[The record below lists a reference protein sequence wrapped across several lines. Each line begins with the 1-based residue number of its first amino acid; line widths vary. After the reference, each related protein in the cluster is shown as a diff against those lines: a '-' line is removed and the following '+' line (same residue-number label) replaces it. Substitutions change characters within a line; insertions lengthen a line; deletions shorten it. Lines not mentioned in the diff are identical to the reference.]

1 MSFSGFSIGDLGDLG
16 FNYGDYSVNPDGFTY
31 SFPKAQTAEF
41 YTGDSGIDYG
51 DYNVNNPFAKAQSG
65 GGFFNQAGQI
75 VGGLGSLLPGITNIA
90 KASRDIA
97 GVGAQQSPGIFNEQL
112 TQKSLDKINTEREN
126 TTKQIAATFERIA
139 GLTGKSTPKA
149 FDDYI
154 VAFEKYMPQAEQKGL
169 TQIATPPEIA
179 TEYGRL
185 KNRVDESNTQYSTLL
200 NPRYQAAYKAPDA
213 IARINTQ
220 DIKDV
225 MSFSPANRELYNY
238 DNPRNQGSI
247 YGRPDA
253 NANLAQFYA
262 GNQAVND
269 LMSYG

>member
-1 MSFSGFSIGDLGDLG
+1 MSFSVGDLG
-16 FNYGDYSVNPDGFTY
+16 FNYGDYSVNPGGFTY
-31 SFPKAQTAEF
+31 P
-41 YTGDSGIDYG
+41 TGDFSGGFSMGDLGVNYG
-51 DYNVNNPFAKAQSG
+51 GYNVNNPFSKAQSG
-65 GGFFNQAGQI
+65 GGFFNQAGQF
-75 VGGLGSLLPGITNIA
+75 VDSLGRLIPGVTNIA
-90 KASRDIA
+90 KAYQDIA

-139 GLTGKSTPKA
+139 GLTGKKIPDAINEYVAA
-149 FDDYI
+149 FN
-154 VAFEKYMPQAEQKGL
+154 KYMPEAEQKGL

-213 IARINTQ
+213 VAPINTQ

-238 DNPRNQGSI
+238 SDPQSQRNI

>member
-1 MSFSGFSIGDLGDLG
+1 MSFSVGDLG
-16 FNYGDYSVNPDGFTY
+16 FNYGDYSVNPGGFTY
-31 SFPKAQTAEF
+31 P
-41 YTGDSGIDYG
+41 TGDFSGGFSMGDLGVNYG

-65 GGFFNQAGQI
+65 GGLFNQAGQI
-75 VGGLGSLLPGITNIA
+75 VDGLGRVIKPATEIF
-90 KASRDIA
+90 KAYQDIA
-97 GVGAQQSPGIFNEQL
+97 GVGAQQSPGIFNKQL
-112 TQKSLDKINTEREN
+112 TQESLDKIKTERKN
-126 TTKQIAATFERIA
+126 TTEQIAATFERIA
-139 GLTGKSTPKA
+139 GLTGKNIPDAVNEYVAA
-149 FDDYI
+149 FN
-154 VAFEKYMPQAEQKGL
+154 KYMPEAEAKGL
-169 TQIATPPEIA
+169 GQIAEAPRID
-179 TEYGRL
+179 TERL
-185 KNRVDESNTQYSTLL
+185 KNTIDQSNTQYSTLS

-238 DNPRNQGSI
+238 SDPQSQRNI

>member
-1 MSFSGFSIGDLGDLG
+1 MSFSVGDLG
-16 FNYGDYSVNPDGFTY
+16 FNYGDYSVNPGGFTY
-31 SFPKAQTAEF
+31 P
-41 YTGDSGIDYG
+41 TGDFSGGFSMGDLGANYG
-51 DYNVNNPFAKAQSG
+51 GYNVNNPFAKAQSG
-65 GGFFNQAGQI
+65 GGFFNQAGQF
-75 VGGLGSLLPGITNIA
+75 VDSLGRLIPGVTNIA
-90 KASRDIA
+90 KAYQDIA
-97 GVGAQQSPGIFNEQL
+97 GVGAQQSPGIFNKQL
-112 TQKSLDKINTEREN
+112 TQESLNEINRERKNITE
-126 TTKQIAATFERIA
+126 QITATRERIA
-139 GLTGKSTPKA
+139 GLTGKKIPDAVNEYIAA
-149 FDDYI
+149 FN
-154 VAFEKYMPQAEQKGL
+154 KYMPEAEQKGL

-213 IARINTQ
+213 IASIN
-220 DIKDV
+220 IKND

-238 DNPRNQGSI
+238 SDPQSLINI
-247 YGRPDA
+247 YGRRPDA

>member
-1 MSFSGFSIGDLGDLG
+1 MSFSVGDLG
-16 FNYGDYSVNPDGFTY
+16 FNYGDYSVNPGGFTY
-31 SFPKAQTAEF
+31 P
-41 YTGDSGIDYG
+41 TGDFSGGFSMGDLGVNYG
-51 DYNVNNPFAKAQSG
+51 GYNVNNPFSKAQSG
-65 GGFFNQAGQI
+65 GGFFNQAGQF
-75 VGGLGSLLPGITNIA
+75 VDSLGRLIPGVTNIA
-90 KASRDIA
+90 KAYQDIA

-139 GLTGKSTPKA
+139 GLTGKKIPDAINEYVAA
-149 FDDYI
+149 FN
-154 VAFEKYMPQAEQKGL
+154 KYMPEAEQKGL

-200 NPRYQAAYKAPDA
+200 SPRYQAAYKAPDA
-213 IARINTQ
+213 VAPINTQ
-220 DIKDV
+220 DITDV

-238 DNPRNQGSI
+238 SDPQSQRNI

>member
-1 MSFSGFSIGDLGDLG
+1 MSFSVGDLG
-16 FNYGDYSVNPDGFTY
+16 FNYGDYSVNPGGFTY
-31 SFPKAQTAEF
+31 P
-41 YTGDSGIDYG
+41 TGDFSGGFSMGDLGVNYG
-51 DYNVNNPFAKAQSG
+51 DYSVNNPFAKAQSG
-65 GGFFNQAGQI
+65 GGFFNQAGQF
-75 VGGLGSLLPGITNIA
+75 VDSLGRLIPGVTNIA
-90 KASRDIA
+90 KAYQDIA
-97 GVGAQQSPGIFNEQL
+97 GVGAQQSPGIFNKQL
-112 TQKSLDKINTEREN
+112 TQESLDKINTEREN
-126 TTKQIAATFERIA
+126 TTKQIAATFERIT
-139 GLTGKSTPKA
+139 GLTGKNIPDAVKKYEEA
-149 FDDYI
+149 FK
-154 VAFEKYMPQAEQKGL
+154 EYMPGAEQKGL

-213 IARINTQ
+213 IASINTQ
-220 DIKDV
+220 AIKDV

-238 DNPRNQGSI
+238 SDPQSQRNI
-247 YGRPDA
+247 YGRPEA

>member
-1 MSFSGFSIGDLGDLG
+1 MSFSVGDLG
-16 FNYGDYSVNPDGFTY
+16 FNYGDYSVNPGGFTY
-31 SFPKAQTAEF
+31 P
-41 YTGDSGIDYG
+41 TGDFSGGFSMGDLGVNYG

-75 VGGLGSLLPGITNIA
+75 VGDFGRLIPDITNIA
-90 KASRDIA
+90 KAYQDIA
-97 GVGAQQSPGIFNEQL
+97 GVGAQQSPGIFNKQL
-112 TQKSLDKINTEREN
+112 TQESLKEINTERKN
-126 TTKQIAATFERIA
+126 TSEQIAATFGRIA
-139 GLTGKSTPKA
+139 GLTGKNIPKEIDKYIEA
-149 FDDYI
+149 FG
-154 VAFEKYMPQAEQKGL
+154 EYMTEAEAKGL
-169 TQIATPPEIA
+169 GQIAEAPRID
-179 TEYGRL
+179 TERL
-185 KNRVDESNTQYSTLL
+185 KNTIDQSNTQYSTLS

-238 DNPRNQGSI
+238 SDPQSQRNI

>member
-1 MSFSGFSIGDLGDLG
+1 MSFSVGDLG
-16 FNYGDYSVNPDGFTY
+16 FNYGDYSVNPGGFTY
-31 SFPKAQTAEF
+31 P
-41 YTGDSGIDYG
+41 TGDFSGGFSMGDLGVNYG
-51 DYNVNNPFAKAQSG
+51 DYNVNNPFAKTQSG
-65 GGFFNQAGQI
+65 GGFFNQAGQF
-75 VGGLGSLLPGITNIA
+75 VDGLGRLIPGVTNIA
-90 KASRDIA
+90 RAYQDIA
-97 GVGAQQSPGIFNEQL
+97 GVGAQESPGIFNKQL
-112 TQKSLDKINTEREN
+112 TQESLDKINTEREN

-139 GLTGKSTPKA
+139 GLTGKNIPDAINEYVAA
-149 FDDYI
+149 FN
-154 VAFEKYMPQAEQKGL
+154 KYMPEAEAKGL
-169 TQIATPPEIA
+169 GQIAKAPELDP
-179 TEYGRL
+179 EYGRL

-213 IARINTQ
+213 VAPINTQ
-220 DIKDV
+220 AIKDV

-238 DNPRNQGSI
+238 SDPQSQRNI

>member
-1 MSFSGFSIGDLGDLG
+1 M
-16 FNYGDYSVNPDGFTY
+16 T
-31 SFPKAQTAEF
+31 
-41 YTGDSGIDYG
+41 YTGGFGVDTTGIDFGDTFLPGAGSPSYG
-51 DYNVNNPFAKAQSG
+51 TYDFLPRSQFPEDFYNTQNNSG
-65 GGFFNQAGQI
+65 GGFFNQAGQF
-75 VGGLGSLLPGITNIA
+75 VDSLGRLIPGVTNIA
-90 KASRDIA
+90 KAYQDIA
-97 GVGAQQSPGIFNEQL
+97 GVGAQQSPGIFNEAL
-112 TQKSLDKINTEREN
+112 TKKSLDTINKNRKDTED
-126 TTKQIAATFERIA
+126 QIALTFERIA
-139 GLTGKSTPKA
+139 GLTGKNIPGAVNEYIAA
-149 FDDYI
+149 FN
-154 VAFEKYMPQAEQKGL
+154 KYMPEAEQKGL

-179 TEYGRL
+179 PEYGRL
-185 KNRVDESNTQYSTLL
+185 ENRVANINKQYSTLS
-200 NPRYQAAYKAPDA
+200 NPQYQAAYKAPDA

-238 DNPRNQGSI
+238 SNLQSQI

>member
-1 MSFSGFSIGDLGDLG
+1 MSFSVGDLG
-16 FNYGDYSVNPDGFTY
+16 FNYGDYSVNPGGFTY
-31 SFPKAQTAEF
+31 P
-41 YTGDSGIDYG
+41 TGDFSGGFSMGDLGVNYG

-75 VGGLGSLLPGITNIA
+75 VDRFGGLIPGVTNIA
-90 KASRDIA
+90 RAYQDMA
-97 GVGAQQSPGIFNEQL
+97 GVGAQQSPGIFNKKV
-112 TQKSLDKINTEREN
+112 TQESLDEINTERKK
-126 TTKQIAATFERIA
+126 TTEAIAATRERIA
-139 GLTGKSTPKA
+139 GLTGKNIPDAVNEYIAA
-149 FDDYI
+149 FN
-154 VAFEKYMPQAEQKGL
+154 KYMPEAEQKGL

-213 IARINTQ
+213 VASINTQ
-220 DIKDV
+220 AIKDV

-238 DNPRNQGSI
+238 SDPQSQRNI

>member
-1 MSFSGFSIGDLGDLG
+1 MSFSVGDLG
-16 FNYGDYSVNPDGFTY
+16 FNYGDYSVNPGGFTY
-31 SFPKAQTAEF
+31 P
-41 YTGDSGIDYG
+41 TGDFSGGFSMGDLGVNYG
-51 DYNVNNPFAKAQSG
+51 GYNVNNPFSKAQSG
-65 GGFFNQAGQI
+65 GGFFNQAGQF
-75 VGGLGSLLPGITNIA
+75 VDSLGRLIPGVTNIA
-90 KASRDIA
+90 KAYQDIA

-139 GLTGKSTPKA
+139 GLTGKKIPDAINEYVAA
-149 FDDYI
+149 FN
-154 VAFEKYMPQAEQKGL
+154 KYMPEAEQKGL

-185 KNRVDESNTQYSTLL
+185 KDRVDESNTQYSTLL

-213 IARINTQ
+213 VAPINTQ
-220 DIKDV
+220 AIKDV

-238 DNPRNQGSI
+238 SDPQSQRNI

>member
-1 MSFSGFSIGDLGDLG
+1 MGDLGV
-16 FNYGDYSVNPDGFTY
+16 NYGDYS
-31 SFPKAQTAEF
+31 
-41 YTGDSGIDYG
+41 
-51 DYNVNNPFAKAQSG
+51 VNNPFAKAQSG
-65 GGFFNQAGQI
+65 GGFFNQAGQF
-75 VGGLGSLLPGITNIA
+75 VDSLGRLIPGVTNIA
-90 KASRDIA
+90 KAYQDIA
-97 GVGAQQSPGIFNEQL
+97 GVGAQQSPGIFNKQL
-112 TQKSLDKINTEREN
+112 TQESLDKINTERKN
-126 TTKQIAATFERIA
+126 TTEQIAATFERIA
-139 GLTGKSTPKA
+139 GLTGKNIPGAVNEYIAA
-149 FDDYI
+149 FN
-154 VAFEKYMPQAEQKGL
+154 KYMPEAEQKGL

-213 IARINTQ
+213 IASINTQ
-220 DIKDV
+220 AIKDV

-238 DNPRNQGSI
+238 SDPQSQRNI
-247 YGRPDA
+247 YGRPEA

>member
-1 MSFSGFSIGDLGDLG
+1 MSFSVGDLG
-16 FNYGDYSVNPDGFTY
+16 FNYGDYSVNPGGFTY
-31 SFPKAQTAEF
+31 P
-41 YTGDSGIDYG
+41 TGDFSGGFSMGDLGVNYG

-112 TQKSLDKINTEREN
+112 TQESLDKINTEREN
-126 TTKQIAATFERIA
+126 TMKQIAETCERIA
-139 GLTGKSTPKA
+139 GLTGKNIPDAVNEYIAA
-149 FDDYI
+149 FN
-154 VAFEKYMPQAEQKGL
+154 KYMPEAEAKGL
-169 TQIATPPEIA
+169 GQIAEAPRID
-179 TEYGRL
+179 TERL
-185 KNRVDESNTQYSTLL
+185 KNTIDQSNTQYNTLL
-200 NPRYQAAYKAPDA
+200 NPRYRAAYNAPDA
-213 IARINTQ
+213 IAPINTQ

-225 MSFSPANRELYNY
+225 MSFSPANRELFNY

>member
-1 MSFSGFSIGDLGDLG
+1 MSFSVGDLG
-16 FNYGDYSVNPDGFTY
+16 FNFDDYSVNTDAFAYPPGDFSGGF
-31 SFPKAQTAEF
+31 SM
-41 YTGDSGIDYG
+41 GDLGVNYG
-51 DYNVNNPFAKAQSG
+51 GYNVNNPFAKAQSG
-65 GGFFNQAGQI
+65 GGFFNQAGQF
-75 VGGLGSLLPGITNIA
+75 VDSLGRLIPGVTNIA
-90 KASRDIA
+90 KAYQDIA

-139 GLTGKSTPKA
+139 GLTGKKIPDAINEYVAA
-149 FDDYI
+149 FN
-154 VAFEKYMPQAEQKGL
+154 KYMPEAEQKGL

-213 IARINTQ
+213 VPPINTQ
-220 DIKDV
+220 DITDV

-238 DNPRNQGSI
+238 SDPQSQRNI

>member
-1 MSFSGFSIGDLGDLG
+1 
-16 FNYGDYSVNPDGFTY
+16 
-31 SFPKAQTAEF
+31 
-41 YTGDSGIDYG
+41 
-51 DYNVNNPFAKAQSG
+51 
-65 GGFFNQAGQI
+65 
-75 VGGLGSLLPGITNIA
+75 
-90 KASRDIA
+90 
-97 GVGAQQSPGIFNEQL
+97 
-112 TQKSLDKINTEREN
+112 
-126 TTKQIAATFERIA
+126 
-139 GLTGKSTPKA
+139 
-149 FDDYI
+149 
-154 VAFEKYMPQAEQKGL
+154 MPQAEQKGL

-225 MSFSPANRELYNY
+225 MSFSPANLELLNY
-238 DNPRNQGSI
+238 DNPQSQRNI

>member
-1 MSFSGFSIGDLGDLG
+1 MSFSVGDLG
-16 FNYGDYSVNPDGFTY
+16 FNYGDYSVNPGGFTY
-31 SFPKAQTAEF
+31 P
-41 YTGDSGIDYG
+41 TGDFSGGFSMGDLGVNYG
-51 DYNVNNPFAKAQSG
+51 NYNVNNPSAKAQSG
-65 GGFFNQAGQI
+65 GGFFNQAGQF
-75 VGGLGSLLPGITNIA
+75 VDSLGRLIPGVTNIA
-90 KASRDIA
+90 KAYQDIA
-97 GVGAQQSPGIFNEQL
+97 GVGAQQSPGIFNKQL
-112 TQKSLDKINTEREN
+112 TDESLGKINTEREN

-139 GLTGKSTPKA
+139 GLTGKNIPGAVNEYIAA
-149 FDDYI
+149 FN
-154 VAFEKYMPQAEQKGL
+154 KYMPEAEQKGL

-185 KNRVDESNTQYSTLL
+185 KNRIDESNTQYSTLL

-213 IARINTQ
+213 IAPINTQ
-220 DIKDV
+220 AIKDV

-238 DNPRNQGSI
+238 SDPQSQRNI
-247 YGRPDA
+247 YGRPEA

>member
-1 MSFSGFSIGDLGDLG
+1 MSFSVGDLG
-16 FNYGDYSVNPDGFTY
+16 FNYGDYSVNPGGFTY
-31 SFPKAQTAEF
+31 P
-41 YTGDSGIDYG
+41 TGDFSGGFSMGDLGVNYG
-51 DYNVNNPFAKAQSG
+51 GYNVNNPFSKAQSG
-65 GGFFNQAGQI
+65 GGFFNQAGQF
-75 VGGLGSLLPGITNIA
+75 VDSLGRLIPGVTNIA
-90 KASRDIA
+90 KAYQDIA

-139 GLTGKSTPKA
+139 GLTGKKIPDAINEYVAA
-149 FDDYI
+149 FN
-154 VAFEKYMPQAEQKGL
+154 KYMPEAEQKGL

-185 KNRVDESNTQYSTLL
+185 KDRVEASNTLYSTLL
-200 NPRYQAAYKAPDA
+200 DPRYQAAYKAPDA
-213 IARINTQ
+213 VAPINTQ
-220 DIKDV
+220 AIKDV

-238 DNPRNQGSI
+238 SDPQSQRNI

>member
-1 MSFSGFSIGDLGDLG
+1 MSFSVGDLG
-16 FNYGDYSVNPDGFTY
+16 FNYGDYSVNPGGFTY
-31 SFPKAQTAEF
+31 P
-41 YTGDSGIDYG
+41 TGDFSGGFSMGDLGVNYG

-65 GGFFNQAGQI
+65 GGFFNQAGQF
-75 VGGLGSLLPGITNIA
+75 VDSLGRLIPGITNIA
-90 KASRDIA
+90 KAYQDIA
-97 GVGAQQSPGIFNEQL
+97 GVGAQQSPGIFNKQL
-112 TQKSLDKINTEREN
+112 TQESLDKINTEREN

-139 GLTGKSTPKA
+139 GLTGKKIPDAVNEYVAA
-149 FDDYI
+149 FN
-154 VAFEKYMPQAEQKGL
+154 KYMPEAEQKGL

-213 IARINTQ
+213 VAPINTQ

-238 DNPRNQGSI
+238 SDPQSQRNI

>member
-1 MSFSGFSIGDLGDLG
+1 MSFSVGDLG
-16 FNYGDYSVNPDGFTY
+16 FNYGDYSVNPGGFTY
-31 SFPKAQTAEF
+31 P
-41 YTGDSGIDYG
+41 TGDFSGGFSMGDLGVNYG
-51 DYNVNNPFAKAQSG
+51 GYNVNNPFSKAQSG
-65 GGFFNQAGQI
+65 GGFFNQAGQF
-75 VGGLGSLLPGITNIA
+75 VDSLGRLIPGVTNIA
-90 KASRDIA
+90 KAYQDIA

-139 GLTGKSTPKA
+139 GLTGKKIPDAINEYVAA
-149 FDDYI
+149 FN
-154 VAFEKYMPQAEQKGL
+154 KYMPEAEQKGL
-169 TQIATPPEIA
+169 TQIATPPEIE
-179 TEYGRL
+179 TEYGRF
-185 KNRVDESNTQYSTLL
+185 KYRVGKEINPQYSNLL
-200 NPRYQAAYKAPDA
+200 SQQYQAAYKAPDA
-213 IARINTQ
+213 VAPINTQ
-220 DIKDV
+220 DITDV

-238 DNPRNQGSI
+238 SDPQSQRNI

>member
-1 MSFSGFSIGDLGDLG
+1 MGFSVGDLG
-16 FNYGDYSVNPDGFTY
+16 FNYGDYSVNPGGFTY
-31 SFPKAQTAEF
+31 P
-41 YTGDSGIDYG
+41 TGDFSGGFSMGDLGVNYG

-65 GGFFNQAGQI
+65 GGFFNQAGQF
-75 VGGLGSLLPGITNIA
+75 VDSLGRLIPGVTNIA
-90 KASRDIA
+90 KAYQDIA
-97 GVGAQQSPGIFNEQL
+97 GVGAQQSPGIFNKQL
-112 TQKSLDKINTEREN
+112 TQESLDKINKEREN

-139 GLTGKSTPKA
+139 GLTGKKIPDAVNEYVAA
-149 FDDYI
+149 FN
-154 VAFEKYMPQAEQKGL
+154 KYMPEAEQKGL

-213 IARINTQ
+213 VAPINTQ
-220 DIKDV
+220 AIKDV

-238 DNPRNQGSI
+238 SDPQSQRNI

>member
-1 MSFSGFSIGDLGDLG
+1 MSFSVGDLG
-16 FNYGDYSVNPDGFTY
+16 FNYGDYSVNPGGFTY
-31 SFPKAQTAEF
+31 P
-41 YTGDSGIDYG
+41 TGDFSGGFSMGDLGVNYG
-51 DYNVNNPFAKAQSG
+51 DYSVNNPFAKAQSG
-65 GGFFNQAGQI
+65 GGFFNQAGQF
-75 VGGLGSLLPGITNIA
+75 VDSLGRLIPGVTNIA
-90 KASRDIA
+90 KAYQDIA
-97 GVGAQQSPGIFNEQL
+97 GVGAQQSPGIFNKQL
-112 TQKSLDKINTEREN
+112 TDESLGKINTEREN

-139 GLTGKSTPKA
+139 GLTGKNIPGAVNEYIAA
-149 FDDYI
+149 FN
-154 VAFEKYMPQAEQKGL
+154 KYMPEAEQKGL

-213 IARINTQ
+213 IASINTQ
-220 DIKDV
+220 DITNV
-225 MSFSPANRELYNY
+225 MRFSPANRELYNY
-238 DNPRNQGSI
+238 SDPQSQRNI

>member
-1 MSFSGFSIGDLGDLG
+1 MSFSVGDLG
-16 FNYGDYSVNPDGFTY
+16 FNYGDYSVNPGGFTY
-31 SFPKAQTAEF
+31 P
-41 YTGDSGIDYG
+41 TGDFSGGFSMGDLGVNYG

-65 GGFFNQAGQI
+65 GGFFNQAGQF
-75 VGGLGSLLPGITNIA
+75 VGGLGRLIPGVTNIA
-90 KASRDIA
+90 KAYQDIA

-112 TQKSLDKINTEREN
+112 TQKSLDKINTERKN
-126 TTKQIAATFERIA
+126 TTEQIAATFERIA
-139 GLTGKSTPKA
+139 GLTGKKIPDAINEYVAA
-149 FDDYI
+149 FN
-154 VAFEKYMPQAEQKGL
+154 KYMPEAEQKGL

-185 KNRVDESNTQYSTLL
+185 KDRVDESNTQYSTLL

-213 IARINTQ
+213 VAPINTQ
-220 DIKDV
+220 AIKDV

-238 DNPRNQGSI
+238 SNLQSQI
-247 YGRPDA
+247 YGLPDA

>member
-1 MSFSGFSIGDLGDLG
+1 MSFSVGDLG
-16 FNYGDYSVNPDGFTY
+16 FNYGDYSVNPGGFTY
-31 SFPKAQTAEF
+31 P
-41 YTGDSGIDYG
+41 TGDFSGGFSMGDLGVNYG

-65 GGFFNQAGQI
+65 GGVFNQAGQI
-75 VGGLGSLLPGITNIA
+75 LDGLGRVIKPATEIF
-90 KASRDIA
+90 KAYQDIA
-97 GVGAQQSPGIFNEQL
+97 GVGAQQSPGIFNKQL
-112 TQKSLDKINTEREN
+112 TQESLDKINTEREN

-139 GLTGKSTPKA
+139 GLTGKNIPDAVNEYVAA
-149 FDDYI
+149 FN
-154 VAFEKYMPQAEQKGL
+154 KYMPEAEQKGL

-213 IARINTQ
+213 VASINTQ
-220 DIKDV
+220 AIKDV

-238 DNPRNQGSI
+238 SDPQSQRNI

>member
-1 MSFSGFSIGDLGDLG
+1 MSFSVGDLG
-16 FNYGDYSVNPDGFTY
+16 FNYGNYSVDPGGFTY
-31 SFPKAQTAEF
+31 P
-41 YTGDSGIDYG
+41 TGDFSGGFSMGDLGVNYG
-51 DYNVNNPFAKAQSG
+51 NYNINNPFVKAQSG
-65 GGFFNQAGQI
+65 GGFFNQAGQF
-75 VGGLGSLLPGITNIA
+75 VDSLGRLIPGVTNIA
-90 KASRDIA
+90 KAYQDIA
-97 GVGAQQSPGIFNEQL
+97 GVGAQESPGIFNKQL
-112 TQKSLDKINTEREN
+112 TQESLDKINKEREN

-139 GLTGKSTPKA
+139 GLTGKNIPGAVNEYIAA
-149 FDDYI
+149 FN
-154 VAFEKYMPQAEQKGL
+154 EYMPKAEQKGL

-185 KNRVDESNTQYSTLL
+185 KNRIDESNTQYSTLL

-213 IARINTQ
+213 IAPINTQ
-220 DIKDV
+220 AIKDV

-238 DNPRNQGSI
+238 SSPQNLRDI

-253 NANLAQFYA
+253 NTNLAQFYA

>member
-1 MSFSGFSIGDLGDLG
+1 MSFSVGDLG
-16 FNYGDYSVNPDGFTY
+16 FNYGDYSVNPGGFTY
-31 SFPKAQTAEF
+31 P
-41 YTGDSGIDYG
+41 TGDFSGGFSMGDLGVNYG
-51 DYNVNNPFAKAQSG
+51 GYNVNNPFSKAQSG
-65 GGFFNQAGQI
+65 GGFFNQAGQF
-75 VGGLGSLLPGITNIA
+75 VDSLGRLIPGVTNIA
-90 KASRDIA
+90 KAYQDIA

-139 GLTGKSTPKA
+139 GLTGKKIPDAINEYVAA
-149 FDDYI
+149 FN
-154 VAFEKYMPQAEQKGL
+154 KYMPEAEQKGL

-213 IARINTQ
+213 VAPINTQ
-220 DIKDV
+220 AIKDV

-238 DNPRNQGSI
+238 SDPQSQRNI

>member
-1 MSFSGFSIGDLGDLG
+1 MSFSVGDLG
-16 FNYGDYSVNPDGFTY
+16 FNYGDYSVNPGGFTY
-31 SFPKAQTAEF
+31 P
-41 YTGDSGIDYG
+41 TGDFSGGFSMGDLGVNYG
-51 DYNVNNPFAKAQSG
+51 GYNVNNPFSKAQSG
-65 GGFFNQAGQI
+65 GGFFNQAGQF
-75 VGGLGSLLPGITNIA
+75 VDSLGRLIPGVTNIA
-90 KASRDIA
+90 KAYQDIA

-139 GLTGKSTPKA
+139 GLTGKKIPDAINEYVAA
-149 FDDYI
+149 FN
-154 VAFEKYMPQAEQKGL
+154 KYMPEAEQKGL

-213 IARINTQ
+213 VPPINTQ
-220 DIKDV
+220 DITDV

-238 DNPRNQGSI
+238 SDPQSQRNI